1 MLLCA
6 RDQYGRFLADGGKL
20 RFRRGLVGDQAVDLL
35 PVGKLDDRFLP
46 EFAAVAEHDAF
57 FRALDHSR
65 LDLRLAVDR
74 GAGAGMA
81 QHAVRADQRNI
92 RAQRPQRSERPHA
105 DAGQARRADLSAGRV
120 RHDRQPVPQGEQARR
135 AKVPVAVHL
144 DHTYSFE
151 LLMQALRAGFG
162 SVMYDGSR
170 EKTSE
175 ENIRK
180 SAEIVRI
187 AHGMGVGVECELGS
201 VGGLTDSNGKVDQ
214 MVYTEPEEAKSF
226 IDQTGTDF
234 LAVSI
239 GTCHGVYKATPK
251 LDIPRL
257 REIRKTVSVPL
268 VLHGD
273 SGLSDDDFR
282 NTVAGGI
289 SKINV
294 FTDVILAAKRAIAEH
309 PDAGYTDLN
318 LLAEDAMV
326 EATVRKLELFGG
338 CGKG

>member
-1 MLLCA
+1 MKEI
-6 RDQYGRFLADGGKL
+6 LADAQEKGYG
-20 RFRRGLVGDQAVDLL
+20 VGYFNAVNM
-35 PVGKLDDRFLP
+35 
-46 EFAAVAEHDAF
+46 E
-57 FRALDHSR
+57 
-65 LDLRLAVDR
+65 
-74 GAGAGMA
+74 M
-81 QHAVRADQRNI
+81 VRAYI
-92 RAQRPQRSERPHA
+92 RAAEQCQSPIIIGTAEALMPYA
-105 DAGQARRADLSAGRV
+105 DFNWI
-120 RHDRQPVPQGEQARR
+120 VPIMLEQARR

-214 MVYTEPEEAKSF
+214 
-226 IDQTGTDF
+226 TGTDF

-268 VLHGD
+268 VLHGG

-338 CGKG
+338 CGKR